1 MLLNEVEVNS
11 IKQNKVTLIKNFI
24 KLHKIYDFNFISETI
39 EENDFVVESKTNL
52 NNLRNVFQIRN
63 VIDTSQE
70 FKTLFDFLSKLFK
83 YQRDT
88 KDSVDLFISFVS
100 QVGRPHIDEEDVFIV
115 GLKGNVIY
123 RVFDIENKEYN
134 IEKGDMIFI
143 PKGLKHK
150 VIGLNPRIIASIG
163 LYGERT

>member
-1 MLLNEVEVNS
+1 MLLNETEVNS

-24 KLHKIYDFNFISETI
+24 ELHKIYDFNFISKTI

-83 YQRDT
+83 YQRDA

-100 QVGRPHIDEEDVFIV
+100 QVGRSHIDEEDVFII

-123 RVFDIENKEYN
+123 RVFDIQNKDYS
-134 IEKGDMIFI
+134 IEEGDMIFI

-150 VIGLNPRIIASIG
+150 VIGISPRIIASIG

>member
-1 MLLNEVEVNS
+1 MLLNEAEVNS

-24 KLHKIYDFNFISETI
+24 ELHKIYDFNFISKTI

-83 YQRDT
+83 YQRDA

-100 QVGRPHIDEEDVFIV
+100 QVGRSHIDEEDVFII

-123 RVFDIENKEYN
+123 RVFDIQNKDYS
-134 IEKGDMIFI
+134 IEEGDMIFI

-150 VIGLNPRIIASIG
+150 VIGISPRIIASIG

>member
-1 MLLNEVEVNS
+1 MLLNEAEVNS

-24 KLHKIYDFNFISETI
+24 ELHKIYDFNFISKTI

-83 YQRDT
+83 YQRDA

-100 QVGRPHIDEEDVFIV
+100 QVGRSHIDEEDVFII

-123 RVFDIENKEYN
+123 RVFDIQNKDYS
-134 IEKGDMIFI
+134 IEEGDMIFI

-150 VIGLNPRIIASIG
+150 VIGISPRIIASSG
-163 LYGERT
+163 S

>member
-1 MLLNEVEVNS
+1 MLLNETEVNS

-24 KLHKIYDFNFISETI
+24 ELHKIYDFNFISEI
-39 EENDFVVESKTNL
+39 LEENDFVVESKTNL
-52 NNLRNVFQIRN
+52 NNLGNVFQIRN
-63 VIDTSQE
+63 VISTSDE

-83 YQRDT
+83 YQRDI
-88 KDSVDLFISFVS
+88 KDSIDLFISFVS

-123 RVFDIENKEYN
+123 RVFDIKNKDYN
-134 IEKGDMIFI
+134 IEEGDMIFI